1 MPSLVTKAVVSL
13 ITQALHELTGKNW
26 RLSVAIG
33 SSSDLNGRRR
43 GQEPEEFKSPFFI
56 WNTV

>member
-1 MPSLVTKAVVSL
+1 MPSLVTKAVGVT
-13 ITQALHELTGKNW
+13 ITQAPRKLTGKNW

-43 GQEPEEFKSPFFI
+43 GQEPEEFKSPFFV